1 MRTINLALA
10 IHNHQP
16 VGNFDFVF
24 AEAYQRAYLPMIEL
38 LERHRAV
45 RLALHYTGPLRDWLA
60 AHQPDLLRR
69 IRALAARGQIE
80 MMTGGYYEPIL
91 AAIPDADKRGQIEKL
106 TRAVKKDFGYDARG
120 LWLAERVWE
129 PSLAKPIAEAG
140 VEYTVVDDTHFKYVG
155 LDDKDLFGYYVT
167 EEQGAMLK
175 IFGTSKHLRYTIPWA
190 SVEETIAW
198 LREQATEDG
207 TRVAVMGDDG
217 EKFGLWPGTYE
228 HCWGAQDQSPVASRQ
243 SPVSNPGWMENFF
256 RALEENKE
264 WLHTT
269 TLAEY
274 AEKFPALGRIYLP
287 TASYDEMSEW
297 ALPAQ
302 LSHDLTRVKHELQ
315 AEKRDDVLRFIR
327 GAFWRNFLVK
337 YPEVNAMHK
346 KMLLVSEK
354 VNSQQSTVN
363 SKKRLSSLHSPLAT
377 DHLYAG
383 QCNCPYWHGVF
394 GGIYLPHIRHA
405 NYAHLIQ
412 AENIADEIVHE
423 KKDWVDFELR
433 DYDKDSH
440 AELLV
445 SGSAMNLYFDLAR
458 GGAIT
463 EWDWRA
469 KKFNLVN
476 TLSRREEGYHRDL
489 VEAAER
495 DTVEFP
501 GRAGKKIESIHSSV
515 VRAKEP
521 GLENLLSY
529 DWYRRAGLID
539 HFIPFE
545 TTLDDFAAARYRELG
560 DFVDQAYKPQVARR
574 KSQVVVTLTRDGHIW
589 QEKDFVPVRVEKQLI
604 VQIPNPKSKSP
615 TLAPQASAGVS
626 NLQLPINYS
635 ITNLGQQEIS
645 ARFGVEFCF
654 GLLAGHSDDAFYRAE
669 GIGKENRWLDSSGEI
684 ETERIALVNEYLG
697 LEIALGLRTP
707 SRLWRMPVETISL
720 SEAGFERVYQASC
733 IVPLWDIALK
743 PGEKWQTSF
752 EFELNAAQG
761 HVNAVWQ
768 FGNFLTVC

>member
-1 MRTINLALA
+1 MKSIHLALA
-10 IHNHQP
+10 LHNHQP

-60 AHQPDLLRR
+60 KNQPELLRR
-69 IRALAARGQIE
+69 IRALASRGQIE

-91 AAIPDADKRGQIEKL
+91 AAIPDGDKRGQIEKL
-106 TRAVKKDFGYDARG
+106 TRSVKKDFGYAATG

-129 PSLAKPIAEAG
+129 PSLAKAIAEAG
-140 VEYTVVDDTHFKYVG
+140 AEYTIVDDTHFKYVG
-155 LDDKDLFGYYVT
+155 LDDKDLFGYYIT
-167 EEQGAMLK
+167 EEQGATLK

-190 SVEETIAW
+190 SIEETIAW
-198 LREQATEDG
+198 LREQASEDG

-228 HCWGAQDQSPVASRQ
+228 HCWGAGQSPVASRQ
-243 SPVSNPGWMENFF
+243 SSDSNPGWMENFF
-256 RALEENKE
+256 RAIEQNAE
-264 WLHTT
+264 WLHTIT
-269 TLAEY
+269 PAEY
-274 AEKFPALGRIYLP
+274 TQKFPALGRIYLP

-302 LSHDLTRVKHELQ
+302 LSAELTRLKHQLQ
-315 AEKRDDVLRFIR
+315 DEKRDDILRFVK

-346 KMLLVSEK
+346 KMMLLSDKIAVAG
-354 VNSQQSTVN
+354 
-363 SKKRLSSLHSPLAT
+363 RLSEVANKKPSLPHYSALSISR

-394 GGIYLPHIRHA
+394 GGIYLPHIRTA

-412 AENIADEIVHE
+412 AENLADQVAHG
-423 KKDWVDFELR
+423 KKQWIDFTLS

-440 AELLV
+440 EELLV

-469 KKFNLVN
+469 KRFNLVN

-489 VEAAER
+489 IEAAEQ
-495 DTVEFP
+495 DAVEFP
-501 GRAGKKIESIHSSV
+501 GREGKKLESIHSAV

-521 GLENLLSY
+521 GLEKQLHY
-529 DWYRRAGLID
+529 DWYRRVGLID

-545 TTLDDFAAARYRELG
+545 SILDDFAAAQYRELG
-560 DFVDQAYKPQVARR
+560 DFVDQGYQPHARR
-574 KSQVVVTLTRDGHIW
+574 EKQSIVVTLLRDGHVW
-589 QEKDFVPVRVEKQLI
+589 QGDAFIPVRVEKRVEI
-604 VQIPNPKSKSP
+604 RTGSH
-615 TLAPQASAGVS
+615 
-626 NLQLPINYS
+626 QLPVRYS
-635 ITNLGQQEIS
+635 ITNTSKQSIS

-654 GLLAGHSDDAFYRAE
+654 GLLAGHSEDAFYRAAE
-669 GIGKENRWLDSSGEI
+669 IGKAERWLDSRG
-684 ETERIALVNEYLG
+684 ETETDRIALVNEFLG
-697 LEIALGLRTP
+697 IEIALGLR
-707 SRLWRMPVETISL
+707 SSARIWRVPIETISL
-720 SEAGFERVYQASC
+720 SEAGFERVYQASS
-733 IVPLWDIALK
+733 IIPLWDIHLEPGESWQSHLDIELK
-743 PGEKWQTSF
+743 P
-752 EFELNAAQG
+752 L
-761 HVNAVWQ
+761 
-768 FGNFLTVC
+768 

>member
-1 MRTINLALA
+1 MKSIHLALA

-45 RLALHYTGPLRDWLA
+45 RLALHYTGPLCDWLA
-60 AHQPDLLRR
+60 KNQPDLLRR
-69 IRALAARGQIE
+69 VRALVALRQIE
-80 MMTGGYYEPIL
+80 VLTGGYYEPIL
-91 AAIPDADKRGQIEKL
+91 AAIPDADKRGQIQKL
-106 TRAVKKDFGYDARG
+106 TRAVKKNFGYDARG

-140 VEYTVVDDTHFKYVG
+140 VEYTIVDDTHFKYVG

-167 EEQGAMLK
+167 EEQGKTLK

-217 EKFGLWPGTYE
+217 EKFGLWPGTFE
-228 HCWGAQDQSPVASRQ
+228 HCWGTKPRAKSEERQ
-243 SPVSNPGWMENFF
+243 AGWMENFF
-256 RALEENKE
+256 RAIEQNAE
-264 WLHTT
+264 WLHTIT
-269 TLAEY
+269 PAEY
-274 AEKFPALGRIYLP
+274 AQKFPALGRIYLP

-302 LSHDLTRVKHELQ
+302 LSGDLTRLKHQLQ
-315 AEKRDDVLRFIR
+315 DEKRDDILRFIK

-346 KMLLVSEK
+346 KMMLVSEK
-354 VNSQQSTVN
+354 IAIARDQSSVAN
-363 SKKRLSSLHSPLAT
+363 KKSSPAEHSALSAAH

-394 GGIYLPHIRHA
+394 GGIYLSHIRTA
-405 NYAHLIQ
+405 NYAHLIEAEMLVDQ
-412 AENIADEIVHE
+412 ATQG
-423 KKDWVDFELR
+423 KKDWVDYTLN

-440 AELLV
+440 DELLV

-469 KKFNLVN
+469 KKINLVN

-495 DTVEFP
+495 DEVEFP
-501 GRAGKKIESIHSSV
+501 GREGKKLESIHSSV

-521 GLENLLSY
+521 GLEKQLNY
-529 DWYRRAGLID
+529 DWYRRVGLID

-545 TTLDDFAAARYRELG
+545 TTLDDFAAAHYRELG
-560 DFVDQAYKPQVARR
+560 DFVDQSYKHQAKSKKQALVVSLARE
-574 KSQVVVTLTRDGHIW
+574 GHVW
-589 QEKDFVPVRVEKQLI
+589 QGDAFTPVRVEKRLEI
-604 VQIPNPKSKSP
+604 RTGSH
-615 TLAPQASAGVS
+615 
-626 NLQLPINYS
+626 QLPVNYS
-635 ITNLGQQEIS
+635 ITNTSKQSIS

-654 GLLAGHSDDAFYRAE
+654 GLLAGHSDDAFYRSA
-669 GIGKENRWLDSSGEI
+669 GIGKAERWLDSRG
-684 ETERIALVNEYLG
+684 ETETDRFALVNEFLG
-697 LEIALGLRTP
+697 IEIALALR
-707 SRLWRMPVETISL
+707 SSAHIWRMPVETISL

-733 IVPLWDIALK
+733 VLPVWDIHLK
-743 PGEKWQTSF
+743 PGENWQSRI
-752 EFELNAAQG
+752 EFELNA
-761 HVNAVWQ
+761 
-768 FGNFLTVC
+768 L

>member
-1 MRTINLALA
+1 MNSIYLALA

-45 RLALHYTGPLRDWLA
+45 RLALHYTGPLRDWLIKN
-60 AHQPDLLRR
+60 QPDLLKR

-80 MMTGGYYEPIL
+80 VMTGGYYEPIL

-106 TRAVKKDFGYDARG
+106 TRAVKKDFAYDARG

-140 VEYTVVDDTHFKYVG
+140 VEYTIVDDTHFKYVG
-155 LDDKDLFGYYVT
+155 LDDKDLFGYYIT
-167 EEQGAMLK
+167 EEQGATLK

-228 HCWGAQDQSPVASRQ
+228 HCWGTGQSPVPSRQ
-243 SPVSNPGWMENFF
+243 SSDSNPGWMEHFL
-256 RALEENKE
+256 RALEENKD
-264 WLHTT
+264 WLHTI

-274 AEKFPALGRIYLP
+274 AQKFPALGRIYLP
-287 TASYDEMSEW
+287 AASYDEMSEW

-302 LSHDLTRVKHELQ
+302 LSHDLTRIKHELQ
-315 AEKRDDVLRFIR
+315 NEKRDDILRFVK

-346 KMLLVSEK
+346 RMLLVSEK
-354 VNSQQSTVN
+354 LQALQARRSRGAGERGRNLVISQ
-363 SKKRLSSLHSPLAT
+363 SL
-377 DHLYAG
+377 DHLYAS

-405 NYAHLIQ
+405 NYAYLIE
-412 AENIADEIVHE
+412 AENLADEITRG
-423 KKDWVDFELR
+423 KKPWVDYELC

-440 AELLV
+440 KELIL

-458 GGAIT
+458 GGAIC

-469 KKFNLVN
+469 KKVNLVN

-489 VEAAER
+489 VEAAQR
-495 DTVEFP
+495 DEVEFP
-501 GRAGKKIESIHSSV
+501 GRTGKKIESIHSSA

-521 GLENLLSY
+521 GLEKQLTY

-560 DFVDQAYKPQVARR
+560 DFVDQEFKSQVARR
-574 KSQVVVTLTRDGHIW
+574 KSQVVVTLTRDGHVW
-589 QEKDFVPVRVEKQLI
+589 QGENFVPVRVEKQLI
-604 VQIPNPKSKSP
+604 VQIPNPKSK
-615 TLAPQASAGVS
+615 
-626 NLQLPINYS
+626 LPITYT
-635 ITNLGQQEIS
+635 ITNTSRQKIS

-654 GLLAGHSDDAFYRAE
+654 GLLAGHSSDAYYRDLTPSPSPKRRGE
-669 GIGKENRWLDSSGEI
+669 PLDSRGEI
-684 ETERIALVNEYLG
+684 EAEGIALVNEFLG
-697 LEIALGLRTP
+697 LEITLGLRAS

-733 IVPLWDIALK
+733 VLPLWDIALK
-743 PGEKWQTSF
+743 PDEKWQTGF
-752 EFELNAAQG
+752 EFELNA
-761 HVNAVWQ
+761 
-768 FGNFLTVC
+768 L